1 MKSPLLLPA
10 TAIAVLVLAG
20 CAASPAS
27 TPSVTEN
34 DAGPTA
40 EAGTPAAVGGGQ
52 LFGCTDAM
60 ISFMDANGYLNP
72 TPADPTR
79 FVFPEAGKPGASPA
93 CYVEDDYGGTK
104 RKGAIFVGDAEAAI
118 AQIGATLTSAG
129 YQQSSGYGAYIWWLD
144 GEDASSARYA
154 VGAGP
159 QQIDGQNVIWATWA
173 SD

>member
-1 MKSPLLLPA
+1 LLLPA

-27 TPSVTEN
+27 TPSATEN

-40 EAGTPAAVGGGQ
+40 EAGTPAAVGDGQ

-79 FVFPEAGKPGASPA
+79 FVFPEAGKPRLAA
-93 CYVEDDYGGTK
+93 CYVEDDT
-104 RKGAIFVGDAEAAI
+104 AER
-118 AQIGATLTSAG
+118 SARER
-129 YQQSSGYGAYIWWLD
+129 S
-144 GEDASSARYA
+144 SSATRTPPSRRSA
-154 VGAGP
+154 P
-159 QQIDGQNVIWATWA
+159 R
-173 SD
+173 

>member
-1 MKSPLLLPA
+1 LLLPA

-27 TPSVTEN
+27 TPSATEN

-79 FVFPEAGKPGASPA
+79 FVFPEAGKARRLADLPSR
-93 CYVEDDYGGTK
+93 TTT
-104 RKGAIFVGDAEAAI
+104 AE
-118 AQIGATLTSAG
+118 QSARSDLRRRRGRRHRADRRHADGRG

-144 GEDASSARYA
+144 GEDASGPVRG
-154 VGAGP
+154 GAGP